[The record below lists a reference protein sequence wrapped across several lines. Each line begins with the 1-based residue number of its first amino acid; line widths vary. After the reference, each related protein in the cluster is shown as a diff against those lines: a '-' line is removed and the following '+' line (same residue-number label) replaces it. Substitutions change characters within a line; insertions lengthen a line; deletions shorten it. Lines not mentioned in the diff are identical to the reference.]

1 MKVYFGLIDTISEY
15 QCSAYLYLLLLLLTL
30 KVPLWWTLFKPF
42 FLNIIFTH
50 VTKGLKILCLRLS
63 ILGGVDVRFTQEPS
77 SPSYFNNGSDAKL
90 VWDYTDPHNDI
101 QDILYEVQ
109 VNGAFVKMMV
119 KNSLGVQEHPS
130 IPPSY
135 KGRVKIEGRATLVIK
150 NINPRDNA
158 KFNCELIGSFLE
170 TVKSTVQLIVA
181 GKYYRNSY
189 QSNINQI
196 NSSHVFHISLIWR
209 K

>member
-15 QCSAYLYLLLLLLTL
+15 QSSAYLYLLLLLLTL

-50 VTKGLKILCLRLS
+50 VTKGLKILCLRLLIS
-63 ILGGVDVRFTQEPS
+63 GGVDVRFTQEPS
-77 SPSYFNNGSDAKL
+77 SPSYFDNGSDAKL

-135 KGRVKIEGRATLVIK
+135 KGRVKIEGKATLVIK